1 MAPPPIASASA
12 APPAAGPAC
21 AAADPCTMRVWM
33 KEAFAAP
40 LDAHD
45 SRSLVVAMQRAA
57 AEAPPGYANWA
68 SIARDGADAARVDD
82 LDAVKAACRGCHV
95 QYRDLYAK
103 ELRDKKI

>member
-1 MAPPPIASASA
+1 
-12 APPAAGPAC
+12 
-21 AAADPCTMRVWM
+21 MRVWM

-45 SRSLVVAMQRAA
+45 SRSLVTALERAA
-57 AEAPPGYANWA
+57 AMAPPGYTNWA

-82 LDAVKAACRGCHV
+82 LDAVEASCRGCHV